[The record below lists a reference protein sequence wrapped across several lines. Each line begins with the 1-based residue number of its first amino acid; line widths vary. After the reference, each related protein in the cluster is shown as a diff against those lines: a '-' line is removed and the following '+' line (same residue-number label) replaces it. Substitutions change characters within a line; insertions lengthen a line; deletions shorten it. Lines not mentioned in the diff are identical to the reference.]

1 MPDHEPQSDNQAEKR
16 FFTASDSEIRAGAV
30 TDVYFLRTK
39 QVLEARGLN
48 KQVRVEIVA
57 KGLPAN
63 YKWAVFA
70 GLEDA
75 LRLLEDCPVSV
86 EGLPE
91 GSMFCSYQPV
101 LSITGRYLDFGLH
114 ETALLGFL
122 CQASGI
128 ATKAARFR
136 KLVGEKPLI
145 HFGARRMHPAL
156 APMIDRSAYIG
167 GCDGVAVVLSA
178 EKLGLAPSGTIPHA
192 LILQIGDTLETV
204 RAFHAVVDP
213 AVRRVALIDTFQ
225 DEKFE
230 AIRLAEEMGD
240 ALWALR
246 LDTPGSRRG
255 DFAKILQ
262 EVRWELD
269 LRGFEN
275 LKLLVSGGLE
285 EAHIPPLVPW
295 ADAFGVGTSIAN
307 APVIDLSLD
316 IVEIDGKPI
325 AKRGKESGGKRLF
338 TCPTCRQEVVAPTRM
353 LAPSCRICGAALI
366 LRTAPLMENG
376 RVLSPF
382 PSPATIREQT
392 LAQLRS
398 LPE

>member
-1 MPDHEPQSDNQAEKR
+1 MTSMPDHETPAEKR
-16 FFTASDSEIRAGAV
+16 FLTASDAEIHAGAV

-48 KQVRVEIVA
+48 KHVRVEIVA
-57 KGLPAN
+57 KGLPLD
-63 YKWAVFA
+63 YQWAVLA

-75 LRLLEDCPVSV
+75 LRLLEGLPVSV
-86 EGLPE
+86 EGLLE
-91 GSMFCSYQPV
+91 GSVFRAYQPI
-101 LSITGRYLDFGLH
+101 LSIEGRYLDFGLH

-136 KLVGEKPLI
+136 KLMGEKPLI

-156 APMIDRSAYIG
+156 APMIDRSAYLG

-178 EKLGLAPSGTIPHA
+178 EKLGIAPSGTIPHA
-192 LILQIGDTLETV
+192 LILQIGDTLETA
-204 RAFHAVVDP
+204 RAFHGVIDP
-213 AVRRVALIDTFQ
+213 TVRRVALIDTFQ

-230 AIRLAEEMGD
+230 AIRLAQGMGD

-246 LDTPGSRRG
+246 LDTPSSRRG

-269 LRGFEN
+269 LRGFDK
-275 LKLLVSGGLE
+275 LKLFVSGGLE
-285 EAHIPPLVPW
+285 ESHIPPLLPW

-316 IVEIDGKPI
+316 IVEIDGEPI

-338 TCPTCRQEVVAPTRM
+338 VCPTCQQEVIAPTRKPVP
-353 LAPSCRICGAALI
+353 ACRVCSAAL
-366 LRTAPLMENG
+366 TSCTVPLMENG
-376 RVLSPF
+376 RVLTPF
-382 PSPATIREQT
+382 LPPAEIRERV
-392 LAQLRS
+392 LAQLRTVT
-398 LPE
+398 E

>member
-1 MPDHEPQSDNQAEKR
+1 MSNQEKR
-16 FFTASDSEIRAGAV
+16 FFTAADHEIAAGAV

-39 QVLEARGLN
+39 QVLEARGVN
-48 KQVRVEIVA
+48 KHVRVEVVA
-57 KGLPAN
+57 KGLPAG
-63 YKWAVFA
+63 YEWAVFA
-70 GLEDA
+70 GLEDV
-75 LRLLEDCPVSV
+75 LRLLEGCAVSV

-91 GSMFCSYQPV
+91 GSVFQAYQPV
-101 LSITGRYLDFGLH
+101 LSIEGRYLDFGLH

-136 KLVGEKPLI
+136 KLVGEKPLV

-167 GCDGVAVVLSA
+167 GCDGVAVALSA
-178 EKLGLAPSGTIPHA
+178 AKLGIPPSGTIPHA
-192 LILQIGDTLETV
+192 LILQIGDTLETA
-204 RAFHAVVDP
+204 RAFHEVIDP

-230 AIRLAEEMGD
+230 AIRLAQAMGD

-246 LDTPGSRRG
+246 LDTPSSRRG
-255 DFAKILQ
+255 NFAKILQ

-285 EAHIPPLVPW
+285 ELHVPPLLPW
-295 ADAFGVGTSIAN
+295 ADAFGVGTAIAN

-316 IVEIDGKPI
+316 IVEIEGEPI
-325 AKRGKESGGKRLF
+325 AKRGKESGGKQL
-338 TCPTCRQEVVAPTRM
+338 RQCTGCGREVIAPTRK
-353 LAPSCRICGAALI
+353 LSQRCQTCQEELTS
-366 LRTAPLMENG
+366 LTVPLMENG
-376 RVLSPF
+376 RILVPL
-382 PSPATIREQT
+382 PAPNEIRERV
-392 LAQLRS
+392 LVRLREVS
-398 LPE
+398 V

>member
-1 MPDHEPQSDNQAEKR
+1 MSDTR
-16 FFTASDSEIRAGAV
+16 LFFTASSDEIKAGAV

-39 QVLEARGLN
+39 QVLESCGLN
-48 KQVRVEIVA
+48 KRVRVEVVA
-57 KGLPAN
+57 KGLPSG
-63 YKWAVFA
+63 YEWAVFA
-70 GLEDA
+70 GLEDV
-75 LRLLEDCPVSV
+75 LRLLEGCPVTV

-91 GSMFCSYQPV
+91 GSIFRAYQPV
-101 LSITGRYLDFGLH
+101 LSIEGRYLDFGLH

-128 ATKAARFR
+128 ATRAARMR
-136 KLVGEKPLI
+136 VLVGEKPLV

-178 EKLGLAPSGTIPHA
+178 DMLGIPPSGTIPHA
-192 LILQIGDTLETV
+192 LVLQMGDTLEAA
-204 RAFHAVVDP
+204 RAFHSIIDP

-230 AIRLAEEMGD
+230 AIRLAEGLGD

-246 LDTPGSRRG
+246 LDTPSSRRG
-255 DFAKILQ
+255 NFARILQ

-269 LRGFEN
+269 LRGFEQ

-285 EAHIPPLVPW
+285 EDQIPALLPW

-316 IVEIDGKPI
+316 IVEIAGEPI
-325 AKRGKESGGKRLF
+325 AKRGKESGGKQIFSCVSCQQESIVPTLKPLPKCR
-338 TCPTCRQEVVAPTRM
+338 TCGGDLQQF
-353 LAPSCRICGAALI
+353 
-366 LRTAPLMENG
+366 TAPLMKDG
-376 RVLSPF
+376 RILAPF
-382 PSPATIREQT
+382 PAPTVIRDQVLAQIRERKLGIVT
-392 LAQLRS
+392 A
-398 LPE
+398 

>member
-1 MPDHEPQSDNQAEKR
+1 MSDLKPPGEKR
-16 FFTASDSEIRAGAV
+16 FLTASDDDIRSGAV

-48 KQVRVEIVA
+48 KHVRVEVVA
-57 KGLPAN
+57 KGLPLD
-63 YKWAVFA
+63 YQWAVLA
-70 GLEDA
+70 GLEEA
-75 LRLLEDCPVSV
+75 LRLLDGLPINV

-91 GSMFCSYQPV
+91 GSVFRAYQPI
-101 LSITGRYLDFGLH
+101 LSIEGRYLDFGLH

-156 APMIDRSAYIG
+156 APMIDRSAYVG

-178 EKLGLAPSGTIPHA
+178 EKLGIAPSGTIPHA
-192 LILQIGDTLETV
+192 LILQIGDTLETA
-204 RAFHAVVDP
+204 RAFHEVIDP

-230 AIRLAEEMGD
+230 AIRLAQGMGD

-246 LDTPGSRRG
+246 LDTPSSRRG
-255 DFAKILQ
+255 NFAKILQ

-269 LRGFEN
+269 LRGFDN

-285 EAHIPPLVPW
+285 EPHIPALLPW
-295 ADAFGVGTSIAN
+295 VDAFGVGTSIAN

-316 IVEIDGKPI
+316 IVEIDGEPI
-325 AKRGKESGGKRLF
+325 AKRGKESGGKRLHL
-338 TCPTCRQEVVAPTRM
+338 CPTCRFEVISPVRKPTP
-353 LAPSCRICGAALI
+353 ACRTCGGALTM
-366 LRTAPLMENG
+366 RTVPLMENG
-376 RVLSPF
+376 RVLTPFASP
-382 PSPATIREQT
+382 TEIRERV
-392 LAQLRS
+392 LAQLRAMT
-398 LPE
+398 E

>member
-1 MPDHEPQSDNQAEKR
+1 MANTRLFFIASPD
-16 FFTASDSEIRAGAV
+16 EIKAGAV

-39 QVLEARGLN
+39 QVLESRGLN
-48 KQVRVEIVA
+48 KQVRVEVVA
-57 KGLPAN
+57 KGLPAG
-63 YKWAVFA
+63 YEWAVLA
-70 GLEDA
+70 GLDDV
-75 LRLLEDCPVSV
+75 LRLLEGCPVTA

-91 GSMFCSYQPV
+91 GSIFQAYQPV
-101 LSITGRYLDFGLH
+101 LSIEGRYLDFGLH

-128 ATKAARFR
+128 ATRAARMR
-136 KLVGEKPLI
+136 TLVGEKPLV

-178 EKLGLAPSGTIPHA
+178 DMLSLPPSGTIPHA
-192 LILQIGDTLETV
+192 LVLQMGDTLEAA
-204 RAFHAVVDP
+204 RAFHAVIDP

-230 AIRLAEEMGD
+230 AIRLAEGLGD

-246 LDTPGSRRG
+246 LDTPSSRRG
-255 DFAKILQ
+255 NFAKILQ

-269 LRGFEN
+269 LRGFDQ

-285 EAHIPPLVPW
+285 EDQIPALLPW

-316 IVEIDGKPI
+316 IVEIEGEPI
-325 AKRGKESGGKRLF
+325 AKRGKESGGKQMF
-338 TCPTCRQEVVAPTRM
+338 SCVSCHQEVIASTLKPQAQCRTCGGALQRLTIPLMKDGRILSAFSAPT
-353 LAPSCRICGAALI
+353 
-366 LRTAPLMENG
+366 E
-376 RVLSPF
+376 
-382 PSPATIREQT
+382 IRERV
-392 LAQLRS
+392 LAQLRERK
-398 LPE
+398 LGIGVV

>member
-1 MPDHEPQSDNQAEKR
+1 MTKPRR
-16 FFTASDSEIRAGAV
+16 FFTASNDEVQSGAI

-48 KQVRVEIVA
+48 KRVRVEVVA
-57 KGLPAN
+57 KGLPAG
-63 YKWAVFA
+63 YEWAVLA

-75 LRLLEDCPVSV
+75 LRLLERCPVSI

-91 GSMFCSYQPV
+91 GSIFQAYQPV
-101 LSITGRYLDFGLH
+101 LSIEGRYLDFGLH

-122 CQASGI
+122 CQASGV
-128 ATKAARFR
+128 ATRAARMR
-136 KLVGEKPLI
+136 TLIGEKPLI
-145 HFGARRMHPAL
+145 HFGARRMHPAI

-178 EKLGLAPSGTIPHA
+178 DLLGIPPSGTIPHA
-192 LILQIGDTLETV
+192 LVLQMGDTLEAA
-204 RAFHAVVDP
+204 RAFHSVIDP

-230 AIRLAEEMGD
+230 AIRLAEALGD
-240 ALWALR
+240 VLWALR
-246 LDTPGSRRG
+246 LDTPSSRRG
-255 DFAKILQ
+255 NFAKILQ

-269 LRGFEN
+269 LRGFEQ

-285 EAHIPPLVPW
+285 EEQIPALLPW

-316 IVEIDGKPI
+316 IVEIEDQPV
-325 AKRGKESGGKRLF
+325 AKRGKESGGKLIAS
-338 TCPTCRQEVVAPTRM
+338 CKSCRQEFVVPTQR
-353 LAPSCRICGAALI
+353 PWRQCRACGGDLQQ
-366 LRTAPLMENG
+366 LTVPLMENG
-376 RVLSPF
+376 RILSPF
-382 PSPATIREQT
+382 STPSEVRERV
-392 LAQLRS
+392 LAQLRERKLS
-398 LPE
+398 TVVS